1 MSKRIAAFI
10 PVVLIVIAAAA
21 AKPILTLD
29 SYGVVVFGVRLRD
42 VEKKLGEKAELT
54 TTVNPSCS
62 YVTFKRYPNAAFMLE
77 DGVITRADV
86 SEEVP
91 NAFGITVG
99 TSFSEVKR
107 KFPNVIVERH
117 EYDSDGHYLILKSA
131 DKKKAIVMEESDGKV
146 TRVRGGLI
154 PSVQYVEGC
163 V

>member
-1 MSKRIAAFI
+1 MPKATIAFI
-10 PVVLIVIAAAA
+10 PFVIVVLAAAA
-21 AKPILTLD
+21 VEPILTFD
-29 SYGVVVFGVRLRD
+29 SYGLVVFGTRLRD
-42 VEKKLGEKAELT
+42 VEKKLGEKAEVAP
-54 TTVNPSCS
+54 VNPSCS
-62 YVTFKRYPNAAFMLE
+62 YITFKRYANAAFMME

-91 NAFGITVG
+91 NALGITVG

-117 EYDSDGHYLILKSA
+117 EYDPNGHYLILRSG

-146 TRVRGGLI
+146 TRVRSGLI

>member
-1 MSKRIAAFI
+1 MLKPTVAFVLLVL
-10 PVVLIVIAAAA
+10 VVLAGAAPI
-21 AKPILTLD
+21 PILTFD
-29 SYGVVVFGVRLRD
+29 SYGFIAFGSRVSD
-42 VEKKLGEKAELT
+42 VETKLGEQAEVAQ
-54 TTVNPSCS
+54 VNPKCG
-62 YVTFKRYPNAAFMLE
+62 YVTFKRYPNVAFMVE

-91 NAFGITVG
+91 NTLGITVG
-99 TSFSEVKR
+99 TSFSDVKR

-117 EYDSDGHYLILKSA
+117 EYDPDGHYLILKSA